1 MQKILVEE
9 FGDPGAVCKIVPQ
22 ETAPLPA
29 THLRVALAARP
40 INPSDLIPITGA
52 YRARLMPPF
61 VPGFEGVGRVTQ
73 TGTDSTGFAIGDRV
87 LPLGKNG
94 TWASEIIADPDW
106 CVRVPDEFPDEVAA
120 QLYINPATAWWIMT
134 RELDLKPEDSIV
146 VNACGSAISRIFLDI
161 ARAQNLRFVA
171 IVRGPERIE
180 EWRALG
186 ADTVLDRDRDDI
198 AASLR
203 DLVRSHSLRAGFDA
217 IGGEDGKALALG
229 LPSGATL
236 VHYGLLSGIPLPG
249 DLQMQVAEGVGIKL
263 FWLRNIVHAMDPE
276 GRKQMFNDLF
286 RFVADHSVDLPVEA
300 RYELSQISAALA
312 HDKRS
317 KRTGKILLT
326 GG

>member
-9 FGDPGAVCKIVPQ
+9 FGDPGAVCKNVPQ

-52 YRARLMPPF
+52 YRSRLMPPF

-73 TGTDSTGFAIGDRV
+73 TGAGSTGFAIGDRV

-106 CVRVPDEFPDEVAA
+106 CVRVPDEFPDEIAA

-134 RELDLKPEDSIV
+134 RELDLNPGDSIV

-171 IVRGPERIE
+171 IVRGPERTE
-180 EWRALG
+180 EWRVLG

-203 DLVRSHSLRAGFDA
+203 DLVRSHALRAGLDA

-229 LPSGATL
+229 LPSGATF
-236 VHYGLLSGIPLPG
+236 VHYGLLSGVPLSG
-249 DLQMQVAEGVGIKL
+249 DLQMQVAKGVGIKL

-276 GRKQMFNDLF
+276 DRRQMFDDLF

-312 HDKRS
+312 HDNRS

>member
-22 ETAPLPA
+22 EAMPLPA
-29 THLRVALAARP
+29 NHIRVALTTRP

-52 YRARLMPPF
+52 YRSRLMPPF

-73 TGTDSTGFAIGDRV
+73 IGASNTGFAIGDRV

-94 TWASEIIADPDW
+94 TWASEIISDPNW
-106 CVRVPDEFPDEVAA
+106 CVRVPDEFSDEVAA

-134 RELDLKPEDSIV
+134 RELDLEPADSIV

-161 ARAQNLRFVA
+161 ARAQSLRFAA
-171 IVRGPERIE
+171 IVRGSERAE

-198 AASLR
+198 AACLR
-203 DLVRSHSLRAGFDA
+203 DLSRTHALRAGLDA

-229 LPSGATL
+229 LPPGATF
-236 VHYGLLSGIPLPG
+236 VHYGLLSGAPLPG
-249 DLQMQVAEGVGIKL
+249 DLQIQVAKGVEIKL
-263 FWLRNIVHAMDPE
+263 FWLRNIMHAMEPQD
-276 GRKQMFNDLF
+276 RKQMFDALF
-286 RFVADHSVDLPVEA
+286 SFVADHNVVLPVEA
-300 RYELSQISAALA
+300 RYELSQISEALA
-312 HDKRS
+312 HDRRS
-317 KRTGKILLT
+317 KRAGKILLI